1 MTTEL
6 AYAFGYFRVL
16 PQRRTLLA
24 GEQSIKLGAR
34 AFDLLV
40 AFVRSP
46 ERMLSKGELIEVA
59 WPRLVVEENNLN
71 VQIVSLRKV
80 LGYAAIVTIPG
91 RGYRFTMPVS
101 VEGDLRQESKA
112 TEAHIEERPSDEA
125 AARRTNLVGQA
136 PTLYG
141 RADDLTAVLSLLD
154 EPFDGHDRGRSGNR
168 QDRARAGHRV

>member
-16 PQRRTLLA
+16 PERRTLLA
-24 GEQSIKLGAR
+24 GEQPIKVGAR
-34 AFDLLV
+34 AFDFLV
-40 AFVRSP
+40 TFVESP
-46 ERMLSKGELIEVA
+46 EQMLTKSELIEAA

-80 LGYAAIVTIPG
+80 LGHAAIVTIPG
-91 RGYRFTMPVS
+91 RGYRFTMPFT

-125 AARRTNLVGQA
+125 GARRTPCRPGAHALWPCRRPRSRSV
-136 PTLYG
+136 TS
-141 RADDLTAVLSLLD
+141 R
-154 EPFDGHDRGRSGNR
+154 EPFDGHDRGLSGNR
-168 QDRARAGHRV
+168 QVRARPGHCL